1 MHLTGLEAM
10 GAALSFQC
18 PLTSLISPSL
28 LRYLRRRPAGSM
40 GDHEEPATSFPSA
53 RRAKGADV
61 RRAREGRRSLCVS
74 YRFLSTALDDVVRPT
89 SQGSRQVPT
98 QGCGSPVSVCS
109 AHRDL
114 AHFNQLSPAHV
125 PPFCGKSEEK
135 RMGPLGGHTAHSS
148 ANTHSEDTEP
158 GPFICSSPNS
168 RCFLGLYSSWGCKI
182 RSCRQGSA
190 LGRLPF

>member
-135 RMGPLGGHTAHSS
+135 RMGPLGVTQP
-148 ANTHSEDTEP
+148 THRPTPTQRTQSQDP
-158 GPFICSSPNS
+158 SFVPHPIADV
-168 RCFLGLYSSWGCKI
+168 FLGLYSSWGCKI